1 MNAGSEM
8 RPPPP
13 AIESTNP
20 AMNAR
25 GQTIR
30 NSTLLLFE
38 RELVVERKLVA
49 QLDELFLHRLADR
62 HALVLAVEPSQV
74 FLLAGGVDAVVA
86 RRLLGSAQR
95 TADIACDLLEL
106 VKADELSKNALRQIN
121 VQQMSRYDAIKALVK
136 LTREYASY
144 ESETLQKV
152 IEARKITTSAA
163 PTVAEINANEAALN
177 SALSRLIAVAEQYP
191 ELKANTSYQETMQS
205 IKGYEENVRL
215 SRMTFNDTVT
225 RYNNEVR
232 VFPASLVAS
241 LLGFPQREYLAEDTS
256 KTEYPEI

>member
-1 MNAGSEM
+1 M
-8 RPPPP
+8 
-13 AIESTNP
+13 
-20 AMNAR
+20 
-25 GQTIR
+25 
-30 NSTLLLFE
+30 
-38 RELVVERKLVA
+38 
-49 QLDELFLHRLADR
+49 
-62 HALVLAVEPSQV
+62 
-74 FLLAGGVDAVVA
+74 
-86 RRLLGSAQR
+86 
-95 TADIACDLLEL
+95 
-106 VKADELSKNALRQIN
+106 
-121 VQQMSRYDAIKALVK
+121 
-136 LTREYASY
+136 
-144 ESETLQKV
+144 
-152 IEARKITTSAA
+152 IEARRITTSAA

>member
-1 MNAGSEM
+1 MGTT
-8 RPPPP
+8 
-13 AIESTNP
+13 AIIII
-20 AMNAR
+20 AVVV
-25 GQTIR
+25 
-30 NSTLLLFE
+30 LLVLW
-38 RELVVERKLVA
+38 VISIQNKLVRS
-49 QLDELFLHRLADR
+49 DEL
-62 HALVLAVEPSQV
+62 
-74 FLLAGGVDAVVA
+74 
-86 RRLLGSAQR
+86 
-95 TADIACDLLEL
+95 C
-106 VKADELSKNALRQIN
+106 KNALKQIN
-121 VQQMSRYDAIKALVK
+121 VQQVTRYDAIKALVK

-177 SALSRLIAVAEQYP
+177 SALSRLVAVAEQYP